1 LPPGIGPSKPNVRP
15 MRDLRG
21 ERSLE
26 SGRAGGCGL
35 AGGRKREWRQ
45 EVAEELRALGADTVL
60 LVVDMQ
66 RMFAEATEGQVPG
79 FAG

>member
-1 LPPGIGPSKPNVRP
+1 
-15 MRDLRG
+15 
-21 ERSLE
+21 
-26 SGRAGGCGL
+26 
-35 AGGRKREWRQ
+35 
-45 EVAEELRALGADTVL
+45 VAEELRALGADTVL